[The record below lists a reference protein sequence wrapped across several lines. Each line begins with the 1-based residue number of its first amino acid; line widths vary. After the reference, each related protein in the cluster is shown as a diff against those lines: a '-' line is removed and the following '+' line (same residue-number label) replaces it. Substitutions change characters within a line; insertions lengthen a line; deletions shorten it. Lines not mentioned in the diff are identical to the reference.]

1 MPEGIV
7 KRKGEQYYR
16 ERTEAMSPEKRLIVN
31 KMYRARVQDLD
42 ITTDEKISRIGQQY
56 VNKMIKSAFTTIHK
70 KADLESDI
78 FDEFAPN
85 VNDEE
90 LLNDE

>member
-1 MPEGIV
+1 
-7 KRKGEQYYR
+7 
-16 ERTEAMSPEKRLIVN
+16 
-31 KMYRARVQDLD
+31 MYRARVQDLD